1 MLGHSGSNNVVKKYV
16 LSIEEIG
23 KTKGPQFVYASSN
36 MDDVKYHITM
46 KYRGAREMLPTSN
59 ELFKLHVV
67 KKYYYTLQRTREIQS
82 KFILRITTVNLKGDN
97 YNEKKEDAQ

>member
-1 MLGHSGSNNVVKKYV
+1 MLEHSESNDVVKKYV

-23 KTKGPQFVYASSN
+23 KTEGQRFVYASSDI
-36 MDDVKYHITM
+36 DDVKYYVTM

-67 KKYYYTLQRTREIQS
+67 KKYYYAFQRTREIQT

-97 YNEKKEDAQ
+97 YNEKKEDSQ

>member
-1 MLGHSGSNNVVKKYV
+1 MLEHSESNNVVKKFV

-23 KTKGPQFVYASSN
+23 KTEVQHFVYASSD
-36 MDDVKYHITM
+36 MDDVKYYITM
-46 KYRGAREMLPTSN
+46 KYRGAHEMYPTSN

-82 KFILRITTVNLKGDN
+82 KFILRITIVNLKGDN
-97 YNEKKEDAQ
+97 YNEKTKDP